1 MGEYLGSL
9 STRPSLAGGEGVGV
23 IGSGMSEFR
32 EERTVDSRVA
42 FQGRHINVRV
52 DTVRLAN
59 GRLTTRE
66 IVDGSNSVCIVPLD
80 DRGNVFMVRQYRKA
94 IERHILEVPAG
105 AMYDGEEPEAAAR
118 RELREETGFSAEKLE
133 FLSFFWTT
141 PGYCTEGMY
150 AYLATGLSLGDIAP
164 DEDENIEVV
173 KVALKE
179 VPSMISSGDIVDCK
193 SIASLMLVLSRY

>member
-1 MGEYLGSL
+1 MGEFLESP
-9 STRPSLAGGEGVGV
+9 STRPCPAREEGVGK
-23 IGSGMSEFR
+23 IGLGMSEFR

-42 FQGRHINVRV
+42 FEGRLINVRV

-66 IVDGSNSVCIVPLD
+66 IVDGSNSVCIVPVD
-80 DRGNVFMVRQYRKA
+80 RRGNVFMVRQYRKA
-94 IERHILEVPAG
+94 IEGLILEVPAG
-105 AMYDGEEPEAAAR
+105 AMDDGEEPEAAAR

-179 VPSMISSGDIVDCK
+179 VPSMIASGDIVDCK
-193 SIASLMLVLSRY
+193 SIASLMLALSRY

>member
-66 IVDGSNSVCIVPLD
+66 IVDGSNSVCIVPVD

-105 AMYDGEEPEAAAR
+105 AMDDGEEPEAAAR
-118 RELREETGFSAEKLE
+118 RELREETGFGAEKLE

-179 VPSMISSGDIVDCK
+179 VPSMIASGDIVDCK
-193 SIASLMLVLSRY
+193 SIASLMLALSRY

>member
-9 STRPSLAGGEGVGV
+9 STRPSLAGGEGAGV

>member
-1 MGEYLGSL
+1 
-9 STRPSLAGGEGVGV
+9 
-23 IGSGMSEFR
+23 MSISQ
-32 EERTVDSRVA
+32 EEPTVDSRVA
-42 FQGRHINVRV
+42 FEGRHINVRV
-52 DTVRLAN
+52 DTVRLAD

-80 DRGNVFMVRQYRKA
+80 RRGNLFMVRQYRKA
-94 IERHILEVPAG
+94 IEQLILEVPAG
-105 AMYDGEEPEAAAR
+105 AMDDGEEPEAAAR

-179 VPSMISSGDIVDCK
+179 VPSMIASGDIVDCK

>member
-1 MGEYLGSL
+1 
-9 STRPSLAGGEGVGV
+9 
-23 IGSGMSEFR
+23 MSISQ
-32 EERTVDSRVA
+32 EEPTVDSRVA
-42 FQGRHINVRV
+42 FEGRLINVRV
-52 DTVRLAN
+52 DTVRLAD

-66 IVDGSNSVCIVPLD
+66 IVYGVNSVCIVPVD
-80 DRGNVFMVRQYRKA
+80 NRGNLFMVRQYRKA
-94 IERHILEVPAG
+94 IEQLILEVPAG
-105 AMYDGEEPEAAAR
+105 AMDDGEEPEAAAR

-179 VPSMISSGDIVDCK
+179 VPSMIASGDIVDCK